1 MKIFWQLLLQLVL
14 IGLNAFFACAEIA
27 VLSLNEARLAQLEEQ
42 GNKKARRLA
51 KLTKDPA
58 RFLATIQ
65 VAITLAG
72 FFGSAFAADNFAG
85 PLTDALWHTGSPLS
99 REALHTISLVV
110 VTLILS
116 FFTLVL
122 GELVP
127 KRVAMKKAEALSLS
141 MAGIIGTLSVL
152 FRPIV
157 WLLSVSTN
165 GVLRLIGID
174 PNGALEGEIY
184 GAMPTGMESTIKVRV
199 GGFLLTGVVFGSS
212 LFTIGTE
219 VPLSVTGDQI
229 MLFDRK
235 SGQCITSGTLN
246 F

>member
-1 MKIFWQLLLQLVL
+1 MKIFLQLLLQIVL

-27 VLSLNEARLAQLEEQ
+27 VLSVNEARLAQLEEQ

-85 PLTDALWHTGSPLS
+85 PLTDALWRAGGPLS
-99 REALHTISLVV
+99 RDTIHTISLVL

-141 MAGIIGTLSVL
+141 MAGIIGTLSTL

-165 GVLRLIGID
+165 GVLRLFSEHAVS
-174 PNGALEGEIY
+174 PMQGAYMAFPE
-184 GAMPTGMESTIKVRV
+184 
-199 GGFLLTGVVFGSS
+199 
-212 LFTIGTE
+212 
-219 VPLSVTGDQI
+219 
-229 MLFDRK
+229 
-235 SGQCITSGTLN
+235 N
-246 F
+246 